1 MQFYSQLLWLKYQ
14 DISSSVFSS
23 NLIRFTINLKLVM
36 ACLGCITVKPV
47 ETVPLFY

>member
-1 MQFYSQLLWLKYQ
+1 MQFYSQLFWLKYQ
-14 DISSSVFSS
+14 DISSVFSS
-23 NLIRFTINLKLVM
+23 NLIRFTINPKLVM